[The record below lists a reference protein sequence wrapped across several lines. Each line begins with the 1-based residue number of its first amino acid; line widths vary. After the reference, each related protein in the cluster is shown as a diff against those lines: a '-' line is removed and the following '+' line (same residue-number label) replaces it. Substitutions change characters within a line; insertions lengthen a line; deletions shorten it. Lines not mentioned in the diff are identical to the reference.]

1 MLKRLGLS
9 LLPSAS
15 SYSTWCISIMSRSQV
30 SNPAAGPSK
39 DLSRKP
45 RPTAYSPD
53 MDKPRVYSLARMREI
68 DDWKNELFFT
78 YRSISYNGVE
88 VEMKTFFVK
97 EYDEMEIFFDA
108 IDDGNIHILKATA
121 HTVHLFYTNDFRE
134 ICQSL
139 GFAPWISIESDY
151 NVLRGLGRRVYDSHY
166 DIWFN
171 LPIANLRMGDD
182 YDPVIEYNQELP
194 TLTFETELG
203 TSHMFADSAFFYL
216 SLNTESKQARIVYS
230 STIPADERIIAISES
245 SRNLGLRDDPFSFL
259 TCALSSIL
267 QDQGANAHPFSTA
280 ISEMEHYS
288 NSLRYEIVEGEETKV
303 KETAIQLK
311 ICLPYMEKIL
321 EFVECMIQI
330 IEDTISEHRECRDL
344 LPIPQHHYFRV
355 KKNLQ
360 TLRSQA
366 ISFKSYQETR
376 IRRVNICLST
386 AFLTKLS
393 SMLSLRT
400 DCAIKASTEAM
411 TRLTKANREDS
422 IRMNEIGVAMKLD
435 SEAMITI
442 AKLTMFY
449 LPLTFV
455 ATIFS
460 MGIFNFD
467 FENGKNG
474 RLVMSSQWWL
484 YIIFAIP
491 LTLGTFY
498 WFRAVT
504 RSHKQASQKAERE
517 AKQPE

>member
-1 MLKRLGLS
+1 
-9 LLPSAS
+9 
-15 SYSTWCISIMSRSQV
+15 MSRSQV

-78 YRSISYNGVE
+78 YRSFSYNGVE

-171 LPIANLRMGDD
+171 LPIANLRMDDD

-330 IEDTISEHRECRDL
+330 IEDTI
-344 LPIPQHHYFRV
+344 
-355 KKNLQ
+355 N
-360 TLRSQA
+360 
-366 ISFKSYQETR
+366 
-376 IRRVNICLST
+376 
-386 AFLTKLS
+386 
-393 SMLSLRT
+393 
-400 DCAIKASTEAM
+400 CAIKASTEAM

>member
-1 MLKRLGLS
+1 
-9 LLPSAS
+9 
-15 SYSTWCISIMSRSQV
+15 
-30 SNPAAGPSK
+30 
-39 DLSRKP
+39 
-45 RPTAYSPD
+45 
-53 MDKPRVYSLARMREI
+53 
-68 DDWKNELFFT
+68 
-78 YRSISYNGVE
+78 
-88 VEMKTFFVK
+88 
-97 EYDEMEIFFDA
+97 
-108 IDDGNIHILKATA
+108 
-121 HTVHLFYTNDFRE
+121 
-134 ICQSL
+134 
-139 GFAPWISIESDY
+139 
-151 NVLRGLGRRVYDSHY
+151 
-166 DIWFN
+166 
-171 LPIANLRMGDD
+171 MGDD

-203 TSHMFADSAFFYL
+203 TGHMFADSAFFYL

-344 LPIPQHHYFRV
+344 LPIPQHHYFQSPDFTLTGDLFQELSRDAY
-355 KKNLQ
+355 KKSEYLLIN
-360 TLRSQA
+360 
-366 ISFKSYQETR
+366 
-376 IRRVNICLST
+376 
-386 AFLTKLS
+386 
-393 SMLSLRT
+393 

>member
-1 MLKRLGLS
+1 
-9 LLPSAS
+9 
-15 SYSTWCISIMSRSQV
+15 MSRSQV
-30 SNPAAGPSK
+30 ANPAARPGK
-39 DLSRKP
+39 DLSKKP

-68 DDWKNELFFT
+68 DDWKDELFFT
-78 YRSISYNGVE
+78 YRSFSYNGVE

-97 EYDEMEIFFDA
+97 EYDEMEAFLDS
-108 IDDGNIHILKATA
+108 IDDGNIHILFALIPDQLLGIKPKDRPSNHLVAKQPRILSICSTPATFVRYA
-121 HTVHLFYTNDFRE
+121 KVLA
-134 ICQSL
+134 SL
-139 GFAPWISIESDY
+139 
-151 NVLRGLGRRVYDSHY
+151 LGSQQ
-166 DIWFN
+166 I
-171 LPIANLRMGDD
+171 NLRMGDD
-182 YDPVIEYNQELP
+182 YDPVIEYNQQLP
-194 TLTFETELG
+194 TLRFETELG
-203 TSHMFADSAFFYL
+203 SSHMFADSAFFYL
-216 SLNTESKQARIVYS
+216 SLNTASKQARIVYS
-230 STIPADERIIAISES
+230 STIPADERMIAISES

-267 QDQGANAHPFSTA
+267 QDQGANAHPFSAA

-288 NSLRYEIVEGEETKV
+288 NSLKYEIVEGEETKV

-321 EFVECMIQI
+321 EFVECMIHI
-330 IEDTISEHRECRDL
+330 IEDTIKESPDSTVPSDFFQELSRDAYKKSERL
-344 LPIPQHHYFRV
+344 LINGTTRYIVPCFV
-355 KKNLQ
+355 AN
-360 TLRSQA
+360 QA
-366 ISFKSYQETR
+366 
-376 IRRVNICLST
+376 L
-386 AFLTKLS
+386 LTKVS

-400 DCAIKASTEAM
+400 KCAIKASTEAT

-422 IRMNEIGVAMKLD
+422 IRRNEMKVAMKLD
-435 SEAMITI
+435 SEDMKTI

-467 FENGKNG
+467 FDNGKNG
-474 RLVMSSQWWL
+474 RLVVSSQWWM

>member
-1 MLKRLGLS
+1 
-9 LLPSAS
+9 
-15 SYSTWCISIMSRSQV
+15 MSRSQV

-45 RPTAYSPD
+45 RRTAYSPD

-78 YRSISYNGVE
+78 YRSFSYNGVE

-121 HTVHLFYTNDFRE
+121 HTVHLLYTNDFRE

-203 TSHMFADSAFFYL
+203 TGHMFADSAFFYL

-386 AFLTKLS
+386 LS

>member
-1 MLKRLGLS
+1 
-9 LLPSAS
+9 
-15 SYSTWCISIMSRSQV
+15 
-30 SNPAAGPSK
+30 
-39 DLSRKP
+39 
-45 RPTAYSPD
+45 
-53 MDKPRVYSLARMREI
+53 
-68 DDWKNELFFT
+68 
-78 YRSISYNGVE
+78 
-88 VEMKTFFVK
+88 
-97 EYDEMEIFFDA
+97 
-108 IDDGNIHILKATA
+108 
-121 HTVHLFYTNDFRE
+121 
-134 ICQSL
+134 
-139 GFAPWISIESDY
+139 
-151 NVLRGLGRRVYDSHY
+151 
-166 DIWFN
+166 
-171 LPIANLRMGDD
+171 MGDD

-203 TSHMFADSAFFYL
+203 SSHMFADSAFFYL
-216 SLNTESKQARIVYS
+216 SLNTQSKQARIVYS
-230 STIPADERIIAISES
+230 STIPADDRMIAISES

-267 QDQGANAHPFSTA
+267 QDQGANAHPFSNA

-288 NSLRYEIVEGEETKV
+288 NSLKYEIVEREETKV

-321 EFVECMIQI
+321 EFVECMINI

-344 LPIPQHHYFRV
+344 LPIPQHHYFHV

-376 IRRVNICLST
+376 IRRVNVCLST
-386 AFLTKLS
+386 
-393 SMLSLRT
+393 
-400 DCAIKASTEAM
+400 CAIKASAEAT

-422 IRMNEIGVAMKLD
+422 IRRNEIGVAMKLD
-435 SEAMITI
+435 SEDMKTI

-467 FENGKNG
+467 FDNGKNG
-474 RLVMSSQWWL
+474 RLVVSSQWWM

>member
-1 MLKRLGLS
+1 
-9 LLPSAS
+9 
-15 SYSTWCISIMSRSQV
+15 
-30 SNPAAGPSK
+30 
-39 DLSRKP
+39 
-45 RPTAYSPD
+45 
-53 MDKPRVYSLARMREI
+53 
-68 DDWKNELFFT
+68 
-78 YRSISYNGVE
+78 
-88 VEMKTFFVK
+88 
-97 EYDEMEIFFDA
+97 
-108 IDDGNIHILKATA
+108 
-121 HTVHLFYTNDFRE
+121 
-134 ICQSL
+134 
-139 GFAPWISIESDY
+139 
-151 NVLRGLGRRVYDSHY
+151 
-166 DIWFN
+166 
-171 LPIANLRMGDD
+171 MGDD

-194 TLTFETELG
+194 TLIFETELG

-330 IEDTISEHRECRDL
+330 IEDTIKESPDFTLTSDFFQELSRDAYKKSEHL
-344 LPIPQHHYFRV
+344 LI
-355 KKNLQ
+355 N
-360 TLRSQA
+360 
-366 ISFKSYQETR
+366 
-376 IRRVNICLST
+376 
-386 AFLTKLS
+386 
-393 SMLSLRT
+393 

-435 SEAMITI
+435 SETMITI

>member
-1 MLKRLGLS
+1 
-9 LLPSAS
+9 
-15 SYSTWCISIMSRSQV
+15 MSQSQV
-30 SNPAAGPSK
+30 ANPAAGPRK

-78 YRSISYNGVE
+78 YRSFSYNGVE

-97 EYDEMEIFFDA
+97 EYDEMENFLNA
-108 IDDGNIHILKATA
+108 IDDGHIHILFAFIPDEFKATA
-121 HTVHLFYTNDFRE
+121 HTVHLFYTSDFRE

-139 GFAPWISIESDY
+139 GFAPWISTESDC

-171 LPIANLRMGDD
+171 VPIVNLRMGDD

-194 TLTFETELG
+194 TLAFETELG
-203 TSHMFADSAFFYL
+203 SSHMFADSAFFYL

-230 STIPADERIIAISES
+230 STIPADERMIAISES

-288 NSLRYEIVEGEETKV
+288 NSLKYEIVDGEETKA

-321 EFVECMIQI
+321 EFVECMIHI
-330 IEDTISEHRECRDL
+330 IEDTISEHRECRNL
-344 LPIPQHHYFRV
+344 LPIPQHHYLHV

-366 ISFKSYQETR
+366 MSFKSYQETR
-376 IRRVNICLST
+376 IRRVNTCLST
-386 AFLTKLS
+386 LS
-393 SMLSLRT
+393 SVLSLRT
-400 DCAIKASTEAM
+400 KCAIKVSTEAT

-422 IRMNEIGVAMKLD
+422 IRRNEIGVAMKLD
-435 SEAMITI
+435 SEDMKTI

-467 FENGKNG
+467 FDDGKNG
-474 RLVMSSQWWL
+474 RLVMSSQWWM
-484 YIIFAIP
+484 YIVFAIP

>member
-1 MLKRLGLS
+1 
-9 LLPSAS
+9 
-15 SYSTWCISIMSRSQV
+15 
-30 SNPAAGPSK
+30 
-39 DLSRKP
+39 
-45 RPTAYSPD
+45 
-53 MDKPRVYSLARMREI
+53 
-68 DDWKNELFFT
+68 
-78 YRSISYNGVE
+78 
-88 VEMKTFFVK
+88 
-97 EYDEMEIFFDA
+97 
-108 IDDGNIHILKATA
+108 
-121 HTVHLFYTNDFRE
+121 
-134 ICQSL
+134 
-139 GFAPWISIESDY
+139 
-151 NVLRGLGRRVYDSHY
+151 
-166 DIWFN
+166 
-171 LPIANLRMGDD
+171 MGDD

-194 TLTFETELG
+194 TLRFETELG
-203 TSHMFADSAFFYL
+203 SSHMFADSAFFYL
-216 SLNTESKQARIVYS
+216 SLNTVSKQARIVYS
-230 STIPADERIIAISES
+230 STIPADEKMIAISES

-267 QDQGANAHPFSTA
+267 QDQGANAHPFSAA

-288 NSLRYEIVEGEETKV
+288 NSLKYEIVEEEETKV

-330 IEDTISEHRECRDL
+330 IEDTIKESPDSTLTSNFFQELSRDAYKKSEHL
-344 LPIPQHHYFRV
+344 L
-355 KKNLQ
+355 
-360 TLRSQA
+360 
-366 ISFKSYQETR
+366 
-376 IRRVNICLST
+376 VNGL
-386 AFLTKLS
+386 LTKLS

-400 DCAIKASTEAM
+400 KCAIKASTEAT

-422 IRMNEIGVAMKLD
+422 IKMNEIGVAMKLD
-435 SEAMITI
+435 SEAMIAI

-467 FENGKNG
+467 FDNGKNG
-474 RLVMSSQWWL
+474 RLILSSQWWM

-517 AKQPE
+517 ARQPE

>member
-1 MLKRLGLS
+1 
-9 LLPSAS
+9 
-15 SYSTWCISIMSRSQV
+15 MSRSQV

-78 YRSISYNGVE
+78 YRSFSYNGVE

-166 DIWFN
+166 
-171 LPIANLRMGDD
+171 ANLRMDDD

-330 IEDTISEHRECRDL
+330 IEDTI
-344 LPIPQHHYFRV
+344 
-355 KKNLQ
+355 N
-360 TLRSQA
+360 
-366 ISFKSYQETR
+366 
-376 IRRVNICLST
+376 
-386 AFLTKLS
+386 
-393 SMLSLRT
+393 
-400 DCAIKASTEAM
+400 CAIKASTEAM

-498 WFRAVT
+498 CVYFEAV
-504 RSHKQASQKAERE
+504 
-517 AKQPE
+517 

>member
-1 MLKRLGLS
+1 
-9 LLPSAS
+9 
-15 SYSTWCISIMSRSQV
+15 MSRSQV

-45 RPTAYSPD
+45 RRTAYSPD

-78 YRSISYNGVE
+78 YRSFSYNGVE

-121 HTVHLFYTNDFRE
+121 HTVHLLYTNDFRE

-203 TSHMFADSAFFYL
+203 TGHMFADSAFFYL

-330 IEDTISEHRECRDL
+330 IEDTIKESPDFTLTSDFFQELSRDAYKKSEYL
-344 LPIPQHHYFRV
+344 LI
-355 KKNLQ
+355 N
-360 TLRSQA
+360 
-366 ISFKSYQETR
+366 
-376 IRRVNICLST
+376 
-386 AFLTKLS
+386 
-393 SMLSLRT
+393 